1 MEEQKVVITTNPSV
15 INEWLDKG
23 WNVKSVTP
31 QHVSTGHVGHVY
43 GNFLVV
49 LAKIGIKVKTPQNI

>member
-1 MEEQKVVITTNPSV
+1 MEEQKVIITTHQSD
-15 INEWLDKG
+15 INDWLDKG

-31 QHVSTGHVGHVY
+31 QHVSTGHNGHLY

-49 LAKIGIKVKTPQNI
+49 LAKTGIKVKTPQNI